1 MPCVATNTADTCAT
15 NRTSTICVCSK
26 P

>member
-15 NRTSTICVCSK
+15 NRTTTICVCTK